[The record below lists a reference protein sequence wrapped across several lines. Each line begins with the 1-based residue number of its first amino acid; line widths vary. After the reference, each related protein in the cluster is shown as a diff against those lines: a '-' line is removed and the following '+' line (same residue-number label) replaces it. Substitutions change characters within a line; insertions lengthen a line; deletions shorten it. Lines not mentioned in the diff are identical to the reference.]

1 MGVARFP
8 QGVEPGDSRLPQLL
22 VSLAAAPLV
31 LRTLLTSL
39 DSGAERLDRMQV
51 PEAEGRCGAKQALSA
66 QTA

>member
-1 MGVARFP
+1 MGVACFP
-8 QGVEPGDSRLPQLL
+8 QAVVSGDSRLPQLL

-39 DSGAERLDRMQV
+39 DSGAEQHDRMQV
-51 PEAEGRCGAKQALSA
+51 PEAEGRCGAEQALSA